1 MTRCLDC
8 GSQRIADQCPACGL
22 TSAAAEVMF
31 RRRLWRRTAV
41 FLAGSLLFPY
51 VSQIYPPLEL
61 DLMLVF
67 FGIIFFLALTLA
79 VFLDR
84 RARNR
89 KEIEVLK
96 RIYSGFIP
104 LPWILAATLLVNGRL
119 DSAKNIVYHPTTVVG
134 RFNMRGIVKGSR
146 RLFVHSWRDGQREE
160 NLAVDLDDF
169 DRFRVGD
176 AVIVAIEPGALGIPW
191 YYGVYRR

>member
-1 MTRCLDC
+1 MARCLDC
-8 GSQRIADQCPACGL
+8 GSQRIADQSPSCGL

-31 RRRLWRRTAV
+31 RRRLWRRSSV
-41 FLAGSLLFPY
+41 FLAGWLLFPY
-51 VSQIYPPLEL
+51 GSQIYPPLEL
-61 DLMLVF
+61 DLMFVF

-119 DSAKNIVYHPTTVVG
+119 DSANNIVYHPPVVVG
-134 RFNMRGIVKGSR
+134 SFHMKGIVKGSR
-146 RLFVHSWRDGQREE
+146 RLAVRTWRVGQRVTRV
-160 NLAVDLDDF
+160 ALDPEGCAG
-169 DRFRVGD
+169 R
-176 AVIVAIEPGALGIPW
+176 P
-191 YYGVYRR
+191 

>member
-31 RRRLWRRTAV
+31 RRRLWRRTTV

-67 FGIIFFLALTLA
+67 FGIIFFFALTLA

-84 RARNR
+84 RARSR

-104 LPWILAATLLVNGRL
+104 LPWILAATLVVNGRL
-119 DSAKNIVYHPTTVVG
+119 DPAKNIVYHPTVVVDT
-134 RFNMRGIVKGSR
+134 FNMKGIVRGSR
-146 RLFVHSWRDGQREE
+146 RLVVRSWREGQRVER
-160 NLAVDLDDF
+160 LAVDLDDF
-169 DRFRVGD
+169 DRFRLGD
-176 AVIVAIEPGALGIPW
+176 AVVVAIEPGALGIPW